1 MSSTQDREIR
11 ALAKC
16 LWMKLSIIN
25 NQFYETMFSN
35 RKRLKLS
42 SSALKINILLVL
54 PSLIT
59 CLVCLYLIMLFTSQ
73 SNENNE
79 LSLLVNLLMT

>member
-11 ALAKC
+11 GLAKC

-35 RKRLKLS
+35 RKRLKL